1 MAEGNLLELQGC
13 GWVCV
18 LVVVRLVFA
27 WNLNAFRKKK
37 NSQSQ
42 TKMKNKQKA
51 PQNQNPKRLYI
62 KKIAP
67 VLGVPWNIS
76 RDILKKN

>member
-1 MAEGNLLELQGC
+1 
-13 GWVCV
+13 
-18 LVVVRLVFA
+18 
-27 WNLNAFRKKK
+27 
-37 NSQSQ
+37 
-42 TKMKNKQKA
+42 MKNKQKA

>member
-1 MAEGNLLELQGC
+1 MRLGLRFGGGEVGLWLELK
-13 GWVCV
+13 
-18 LVVVRLVFA
+18 RLQ
-27 WNLNAFRKKK
+27 KKK
-37 NSQSQ
+37 SQ
-42 TKMKNKQKA
+42 TQNEMKNKQKA

-62 KKIAP
+62 KKKIAP